1 MLEVSSAC
9 QADRD
14 LQSCVMLLAGDVGG
28 TKTLMGLFARGV
40 ERPNE
45 VDVRSYRTLDYP
57 DLSALSRQFLRDAHS
72 SAADIEAGVFGV
84 AGPVDGA
91 RARLTN
97 VPWIVDVEVLRRD
110 LPIPRAHLLND
121 LEALAWSV
129 PVLSRDEV
137 ETLREGEP
145 DPSGN
150 AALIAAGTGLGI
162 ALLPKV
168 GGRFVPRASEGG
180 HADFAA
186 RNADE
191 QSLHNAL
198 TREYGRTDVE
208 RVVSGPGL
216 VNIHRILCPHQ
227 CAALTPVPSSD
238 DLPAAISR
246 AALEHGC
253 PSCVRTLQLFVSAYG
268 AAAGNLA
275 LTVLSTGGLYLGGG
289 IAPRILPAL
298 RWPMFMEAFLAKAPM
313 DALVA
318 RVPVRVILNPGA
330 GLLGAATYA
339 NLVE

>member
-1 MLEVSSAC
+1 MSSESH
-9 QADRD
+9 
-14 LQSCVMLLAGDVGG
+14 LQSWAMLLAGDVGG
-28 TKTLMGLFARGV
+28 TKTFMGLFARGAS
-40 ERPNE
+40 RPE
-45 VDVRSYRTLDYP
+45 AVDVRSYRTLDFP
-57 DLSALSRQFLRDAHS
+57 GLVALSTQFLRDAGA
-72 SAADIEAGVFGV
+72 SAADIDAGGFGV
-84 AGPVDGA
+84 AGPVTGT
-91 RARLTN
+91 RAQLTN
-97 VPWIVDVEVLRRD
+97 VPWIVDVEALRRE

-129 PVLSRDEV
+129 PVLNHDETEV
-137 ETLREGEP
+137 LRKGEP

-162 ALLPKV
+162 ALLPNV
-168 GGRFVPRASEGG
+168 GGRLVPRASEGG

-191 QSLHNAL
+191 QRLHAAL
-198 TREYGRTDVE
+198 AREYGRTDIE

-216 VNIHRILCPHQ
+216 ANIHRILCPHQ
-227 CAALTPVPSSD
+227 CAALTPVPAPD

-246 AALEHGC
+246 AALETGC
-253 PSCVRTLQLFVSAYG
+253 PSCLRTLELFLSAYG

-275 LTVLSTGGLYLGGG
+275 LTALSTGGLYLGGG

-298 RWPMFMEAFLAKAPM
+298 RWPTFMDAFLAKAPM
-313 DALVA
+313 SAVVA
-318 RVPVRVILNPGA
+318 RIPVKVILNPDA